1 MMRPLYLADH
11 SDRLLCPLPLK
22 CEPYSGCSGGCAYC
36 SRSGLRDA
44 HRVKGPEAN
53 SYRYI
58 ETFFFHNRKGMG
70 TELIKRRMP
79 VQIGVNSDPLQP
91 IERSHGVTLRTLKLL
106 QDREYP
112 CILTTKFPGQLT
124 EPTYMRAL
132 DGLPLVVQCSVST
145 EDVGLLSRLE
155 PGAPPLE
162 ERLGALETL
171 HEAGCHVM
179 VRLAPF
185 APDLVGDA
193 ESLLARA
200 HEIGVRAAQVGPLKI
215 YHANGSRQRL
225 NAALGYDYL
234 QTTQLAYENCGVF
247 SAITLAEQRD
257 HVEQLERVAAEHGM
271 EVLTCDDVTG
281 TRAWRCCCGTDG
293 LKDFEAIA
301 EWAYFVNGHRIND
314 HCSFD
319 EYIQGH
325 DCPWHV
331 EFEQEWNSG
340 KLERALPELVFNHDD
355 KTYTRMW

>member
-1 MMRPLYLADH
+1 MKRPLYIADH

-22 CEPYSGCSGGCAYC
+22 IEPYSGCSGGCAYC

-58 ETFFFHNRKGMG
+58 EKFFFHNRNRME

-91 IERSHGVTLRTLKLL
+91 IEKSHRVTLRTLNLL

-112 CILTTKFPGQLT
+112 AIMTTKYPNQLT
-124 EPTYMRAL
+124 ETTYMRAI
-132 DGLPLVVQCSVST
+132 DALPLVIQCSVST
-145 EDVGLLSRLE
+145 EDPVLLSQLE
-155 PGAPPLE
+155 PGAPPPE
-162 ERLGALETL
+162 ERLEALKTL
-171 HEAGCHVM
+171 HDAGAHVM
-179 VRLAPF
+179 LRLAPY
-185 APDLVGDA
+185 APDLVGDV
-193 ESLLARA
+193 ESLL
-200 HEIGVRAAQVGPLKI
+200 VRARDAGVQTVQCGPLKI

-247 SAITLAEQRD
+247 SAVTLAEQKS
-257 HVEQLERVAAEHGM
+257 HIEQLERAAAELGM
-271 EVLTCDDVTG
+271 EALTCDDT
-281 TRAWRCCCGTDG
+281 TRRRSWRCCCGTDG
-293 LKDFEAIA
+293 LEGFEAIA
-301 EWAYFVNGHRIND
+301 EWAYFVNGRIND
-314 HCSFD
+314 HCSFE
-319 EYIQGH
+319 EYMQGH
-325 DCPWHV
+325 DCPWHT

-340 KLERALPELVFNHDD
+340 KLERALPELVFNQDD